1 MEILGV
7 NKFKGDTGRLY
18 GTCSILL
25 KEEKLQ
31 LDNCS
36 IYVNQED
43 HSVYLRLTTS
53 PSDAKLQLIRPV
65 TQEKDVDLQS
75 RFKVA
80 MENFRNKKCYTG
92 TYAVV

>member
-25 KEEKLQ
+25 KNEQLQ

-43 HSVYLRLTTS
+43 HDVYLRLTTS
-53 PSDAKLQLIRPV
+53 PNDGKLQLIRPV
-65 TQEKDVDLQS
+65 TSEKDLELQS
-75 RFKVA
+75 RFKIA
-80 MENFRNKKCYTG
+80 MENFRNKKQYTG
-92 TYAVV
+92 TYSVI